1 MKRKILALIC
11 SAMIL
16 ATTSLSA
23 FADSTASPSPNSLIA
38 LGEEYGFTVELIG
51 EEEGLPVYEVDGIS
65 ASELDQIIQE
75 MNQISTFARC
85 SHSDLF
91 YYWDATRE
99 DCYDGSENT
108 HTRRVKRSECLDCGL
123 VRNEGDVD
131 ITNCPSGCV
140 WR

>member
-23 FADSTASPSPNSLIA
+23 FADSTASPSPDSLIA

-75 MNQISTFARC
+75 MNQISTYARC
-85 SHSDLF
+85 NHNNG
-91 YYWDATRE
+91 YEYWDASRE
-99 DCYDGSENT
+99 KCYDGSGNL
-108 HTRRVKRSECLDCGL
+108 HTRIVKRSQCLDCGIIE
-123 VRNEGDVD
+123 NMGDTD
-131 ITNCPSGCV
+131 IINCPSGCR
-140 WR
+140 W